1 MRISRI
7 TATENKIPTMD
18 INVDEV
24 HHYILENG
32 IVSHNSSISSGSTNG
47 IYPIRDSNLNKTNGT
62 MSLAY
67 VVPEYEKYEKYYDRF
82 WDMDMA
88 DMNEVYAIIQKFTDQ
103 AISADMAYKII
114 GDEKIDGA
122 MTMQHF
128 FKRYVLGVKTRYYM
142 NTLTNKS
149 IDLENTESIELN
161 KYTQSEDNF
170 DDDGECESCKL

>member
-7 TATENKIPTMD
+7 TVTENKIPTMD
-18 INVDEV
+18 INVDDV

-47 IYPIRDSNLNKTNGT
+47 IYPIRDSSLNKTNGS

-82 WDMDMA
+82 WDMDMN

-114 GDEKIDGA
+114 GDEKIDGV

-128 FKRYVLGVKTRYYM
+128 FKRYILGVKTRYYM

-161 KYTQSEDNF
+161 KYAVQDDF
-170 DDDGECESCKL
+170 DDGECESCKL